1 VRSGSQVHHAA
12 LGDCER
18 VRPGLVGQP
27 VNTVTSAAY
36 LVAGG
41 WVWRRR
47 ARRRTLWAGALA
59 LAGIGSIAY
68 HGPGTRAGKALHDG
82 ALVVLALVAAS
93 GGRSANRR
101 LPVASGLGAVAA
113 TIHGASRTGGPGCRP
128 DSIWQGH
135 GAWHLLSATALA
147 LWAEGE

>member
-1 VRSGSQVHHAA
+1 VDHAA

-27 VNTVTSAAY
+27 VNTATSAAY
-36 LVAGG
+36 LAAAA

-47 ARRRTLWAGALA
+47 VRRRGLWVGALA
-59 LAGIGSIAY
+59 LVGAGSVAY

-82 ALVVLALVAAS
+82 ALVVLALMAATGS
-93 GGRSANRR
+93 PSSNRR
-101 LPVASGLGAVAA
+101 LPVAAGLGAVAVTVHA
-113 TIHGASRTGGPGCRP
+113 ASRTGGPGCRP
-128 DSIWQGH
+128 GSLWQGH

-147 LWAEGE
+147 LWADGE